1 MGFRLTALAEEDVIN
16 IYGNGLALFGVEAA
30 EAYQEGLELTLQM
43 LSENPR
49 AARERSE
56 ILPPV
61 RVYPYRSHL
70 VVYSITGTDILVVR
84 ILHGHQDW
92 QSELG

>member
-43 LSENPR
+43 
-49 AARERSE
+49 
-56 ILPPV
+56 
-61 RVYPYRSHL
+61 H
-70 VVYSITGTDILVVR
+70 ITDSSQLK
-84 ILHGHQDW
+84 
-92 QSELG
+92 